1 MLLCVAWGEKIL
13 WLIREQRGTTMLKIY
28 ICPECGWLRTVSRR
42 KDVECHRC
50 GNTAMELTKLDY
62 EAYARMSEQ
71 ERADYVQSWR
81 YIHKKTEKS
90 D

>member
-1 MLLCVAWGEKIL
+1 
-13 WLIREQRGTTMLKIY
+13 MLKIY

-50 GNTAMELTKLDY
+50 GRADMELTRLDY
-62 EAYARMSEQ
+62 ETYAGMSEQ
-71 ERADYVQSWR
+71 ERTDYVTSWL
-81 YIHKKTEKS
+81 YIHKKPQKS